1 MSHIEQSHIQFKLF
15 ANKGSQSYEE
25 VSMQPATTSEDIL
38 KRDKWSEWLV
48 SLFYPSL

>member
-1 MSHIEQSHIQFKLF
+1 MSLIEQSHRQVKLF

-38 KRDKWSEWLV
+38 KKI
-48 SLFYPSL
+48 